1 MTILVI
7 YAVIFSGLIYY
18 NGFFGIFNDSVITKK
33 QFTALF
39 LMKLL
44 AVPVFYI
51 FYNKVYGGMEK
62 FDAGLFY
69 HDAKAVNHFATTD
82 FLEYLKMMFGLQ
94 DDSPGSYVYN
104 NCLLQ
109 TENWDNGRGK
119 DFLYNDNRIV
129 IRIHSA
135 LHFIAFDS
143 YFSHALFSCFLS
155 FTGIAFLYR
164 SLKEFFIGKELP
176 MLLLI
181 CFLPALWF
189 YTGALLKEGLTVFFL
204 GCIIYQLK
212 KVIGGR
218 RSLVNLLWLAFLVFI
233 SLLLKA
239 YLLFFSVICFAL
251 FFTVWRSEKIK
262 HKIIVFFSVLLFSA
276 LAVNL
281 ASIAFKNKSLV
292 SAAFERQRVFADAAK
307 GGLFLLDSVKFVRL
321 EYDSTLVERVKG
333 RELFYTIKKN
343 SPYIYWEHTHQEDT
357 LFCKANTDT
366 VTQFQMIYYQPESGS
381 NLNMAGS
388 SNSGAAVVASGL
400 YYSLFY
406 PMFFNA
412 RSALQLLAS
421 AENLALLASLLICF
435 AGFIMR
441 KKNAFVP
448 LVLLF
453 FAISVCFLIGLTSPN
468 SGAIFRYRSPAVIF
482 ILLAALYYL
491 PVPGFLNRKN

>member
-1 MTILVI
+1 MVLVI
-7 YAVIFSGLIYY
+7 YAVIFSGLMYY
-18 NGFFGIFNDSVITKK
+18 NGFFGIFKDSVITKK
-33 QFTALF
+33 QFTLLF

-69 HDAKAVNHFATTD
+69 HDVKAVNHFAKTD

-94 DDSPGSYVYN
+94 DDSIGSYVYDH
-104 NCLLQ
+104 CLLQ

-129 IRIHSA
+129 IRIHSV

-143 YFSHALFSCFLS
+143 YFPHALFSCFLS
-155 FTGIAFLYR
+155 FTGITLLYR
-164 SLKEFFIGKELP
+164 SLKEFFTGKELP
-176 MLLLI
+176 VLLLC

-189 YTGALLKEGLTVFFL
+189 YTGALLKEGLTVLFL

-212 KVIGGR
+212 KVTYGQRGIM
-218 RSLVNLLWLAFLVFI
+218 NLLWLAFLVFI

-239 YLLFFSVICFAL
+239 YLLFFSVICFTL
-251 FFTVWRSEKIK
+251 FFMIWRSEKIK
-262 HKIIVFFSVLLFSA
+262 HRILVFFSVLLFSA
-276 LAVNL
+276 LAVNF
-281 ASIAFKNKSLV
+281 AAIAFKNKPLV
-292 SAAFERQRVFADAAK
+292 NAALERQRVFADAAK

-333 RELFYTIKKN
+333 RKLFYTIKKN

-357 LFCKANTDT
+357 LFCKANADT
-366 VTQFQMIYYQPESGS
+366 LTQLQLIYYQPESGS
-381 NLNMAGS
+381 NLSITES
-388 SNSGAAVVASGL
+388 SGSGAAVVASCL

-412 RSALQLLAS
+412 KSALQLLAS
-421 AENLALLASLLICF
+421 IENIAILISLLICLG
-435 AGFIMR
+435 GFIMR

-453 FAISVCFLIGLTSPN
+453 FAVSVCFLIGLTSPN
-468 SGAIFRYRSPAVIF
+468 SGAIFRYRSPVVIF

-491 PVPGFLNRKN
+491 PVPRFLNRKN